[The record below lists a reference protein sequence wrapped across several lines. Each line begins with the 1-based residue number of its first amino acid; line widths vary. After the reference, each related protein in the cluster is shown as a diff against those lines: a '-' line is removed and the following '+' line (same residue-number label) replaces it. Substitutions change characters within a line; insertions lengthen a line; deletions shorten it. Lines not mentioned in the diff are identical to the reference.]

1 MVFNATLNTISVYH
15 GSQIYW
21 WRKPEDPEKTT
32 DLSQVTDNLY
42 HIMLHRVHHA
52 INCFELSTSVVIGT
66 EYIGS
71 YKSNYHTITT
81 KPALLNSNQ
90 VLSDVTRS
98 IAYITADFNLIGF
111 QFRSLAPNYSQ

>member
-1 MVFNATLNTISVYH
+1 MPRT
-15 GSQIYW
+15 
-21 WRKPEDPEKTT
+21 
-32 DLSQVTDNLY
+32 
-42 HIMLHRVHHA
+42 
-52 INCFELSTSVVIGT
+52 CFKLSTLVVKGTDYIIG
-66 EYIGS
+66 I
-71 YKSNYHTITT
+71 YKSNYNTITT